1 LFKNV
6 VKEQLKVPAH
16 IDYLADLRDFVT
28 RIGKKYDF
36 SDRVINAFK
45 LAIDEAGTNIMRHAY
60 RDTGGEGFITIRAIV
75 KNNSLTICLIDQGK
89 YFDPKHVKDPD
100 LQRYVD
106 IGKKGGLGIFI
117 MRRLMDDIDYR
128 KTEEGNELRLTKNR
142 DTPASGFR
150 LGMPL
155 PKMAKAVKAI
165 PFSLKAKYWMRTT
178 LMLLGMISA
187 VYGYYFWQAE
197 QQETAQFFND
207 FTETSKTVSNRLND
221 PSILE
226 DGSGILARGA
236 IANIQVLEQVRKDIQ
251 EIILVDP
258 TGMVLGHTDTTQLYQ
273 QWNLPSERSEVRPG
287 IVAYT
292 VPASEGR
299 NGQGGKEV
307 YDHVITLQVTQRTDE
322 SNSRALNYELHT
334 RALKEGL
341 NQRIVMRRW
350 AYGRVAVF
358 TLVVS
363 AVGTFFLIYILMNP
377 FRKLA
382 DWVRRADHGE
392 IQDEMDIDASTEIGE
407 IAQAFS
413 EITNRFRESQ
423 KNLADQERLQK
434 EMQVAQ
440 EIQQTLL
447 PGEFPDLEGY
457 ELASYYEAAREV
469 GGDYY
474 DFVEVDKDTLGIAVA
489 DVSGKGV
496 PGSLVMTMIRTALR
510 TEARG
515 LKDAAEVLSRV
526 NDFVI
531 GDMKKGMFVTVFYV
545 IIDSKRRRL
554 NYASA
559 GHNPMILYRASTQK
573 TYYLNPRGFPIGIQ
587 LHEKD
592 LFKKSIESDTIQ
604 LAEEDILLIYTDGI
618 TEAMNAKRDLFGE
631 ERLLKIFREHGQL
644 RVKPFVEQIK
654 EDILSFTE
662 GNPQSDDITL
672 VAIREKTSP
681 EKEEL
686 RRAKEAHRQILAGTS
701 IREAC
706 ESVGITTYAYYNKYK
721 KEFEE
726 KGAENFE
733 IDADVSVEAKH
744 IAIEDKVKI
753 YDIIKNHP
761 EYGAKRVSEE
771 LNTEKYGFTLI
782 SESKIYDELVRS
794 RLNTRQLREAF
805 VARGGRTRR
814 PMKQPGTPMLTLDG
828 KIILDRERLPA
839 PERKEAA
846 SVPPR
851 RAGVESREG
860 EDRRPA
866 KPQPAIETPT
876 APLEPPAES
885 HPRRLP
891 APATSMPVPAFARS
905 DSAITSRMQQDLVKS
920 EIDLRTLQTPLEEL
934 LDKKRPGDSMPLLPE
949 GRKSGAFIPDL
960 PPSRPLEPGTETTPD
975 EIRFEASAPSER
987 EDLPGRLPQVNL
999 GDEPLSGGE
1008 PFSDAP
1014 LSNTDAWPPE
1024 ALTDFPSTVFTSE
1037 ASKKPLKSE
1046 PPAGMIEISFEDLF
1060 AGGTILE
1067 ERSPGSGTSPPA
1079 AMEPPAVEAALPPEG
1094 RHDEDDSAA
1103 FFAVDDVLRQELESS
1118 FGSSVTETPPP
1129 EKEAD
1134 GLSQAFDDT
1143 PPAAEP
1149 PAETDL
1155 PYVDVHELLQQDG
1168 AESGARV
1175 VDEPALK
1182 AEPAKAT
1189 TALPEDFPEW
1199 PEGAL
1204 QQALRKEMSSDS
1216 ANNGSKGADYGGFA
1230 KTLADEAELLKAGP
1244 PTPFPAL
1251 RYEPAGTPPLRPRPS
1266 AAPQPHKEG
1275 WNGAGRRE
1283 DDRERLLIA
1292 GLRHYRNQRFK
1303 EAIAEFEK
1311 AIRIYPDFK
1320 EAYSILGNAYF
1331 RNRMYD
1337 QAANAYVR
1345 VKEMDPYDTTAYE
1358 NMGVIHANRG
1368 EYMDAMKEWQRV
1380 LEIDPSRDDIR
1391 KKIERASRMLTR
1403 KAMA

>member
-1 LFKNV
+1 MFKNV

-28 RIGKKYDF
+28 RIGNKYGF
-36 SDRVINAFK
+36 SDRVVNAFK

-117 MRRLMDDIDYR
+117 MRRLMDEIDYR

-142 DTPASGFR
+142 DAPLGGFR
-150 LGMPL
+150 FRMPL
-155 PKMAKAVKAI
+155 PQMAKAFKSI

-178 LMLLGMISA
+178 LMLFGMIGA

-197 QQETAQFFND
+197 QQETAQFYSEFERISDIVNSSLRSD
-207 FTETSKTVSNRLND
+207 PDILNSSGAPASKAIKEIFRNEDVQRL
-221 PSILE
+221 
-226 DGSGILARGA
+226 
-236 IANIQVLEQVRKDIQ
+236 VY
-251 EIILVDP
+251 EIVMVDS
-258 TGMVLGHTDTTQLYQ
+258 TGYVIGHTDSTQRLMEWVAPADRQ
-273 QWNLPSERSEVRPG
+273 EIKAGVF
-287 IVAYT
+287 AYT
-292 VPASEGR
+292 LPRPDGAGR
-299 NGQGGKEV
+299 REV
-307 YDHVITLQVTQRTDE
+307 YDRVITLR
-322 SNSRALNYELHT
+322 SGELHVST
-334 RALKEGL
+334 SKAIIA
-341 NQRIVMRRW
+341 QRILARRW
-350 AYGRVAVF
+350 AYGRVAGF
-358 TLVVS
+358 TLVAS

-392 IQDEMDIDASTEIGE
+392 IQDEMDIDTSTEIGE

-413 EITNRFRESQ
+413 EITTKFRASQ
-423 KNLADQERLQK
+423 KNLAEQERLQK

-447 PGEFPDLEGY
+447 PSEFPDLEGY

-474 DFVEVDKDTLGIAVA
+474 DFVEVDKDTLGIVVA

-592 LFKKSIESDTIQ
+592 LFKKSIDSDTIQ
-604 LAEEDILLIYTDGI
+604 LAEEDILLMYTDGI

-644 RVKPFVEQIK
+644 RVNPFVEQIK

-662 GNPQSDDITL
+662 GTPQSDDITL

-686 RRAKEAHRQILAGTS
+686 RRAKEAHKQILAGTS

-761 EYGAKRVSEE
+761 EYGAKRISEE
-771 LNTEKYGFTLI
+771 LNTEKYGFALI
-782 SESKIYDELVRS
+782 AESKIYDELVRS

-828 KIILDRERLPA
+828 KIILDRERVA
-839 PERKEAA
+839 AVQEQRKEKAA
-846 SVPPR
+846 ESQR
-851 RAGVESREG
+851 RAGGEGREG
-860 EDRRPA
+860 
-866 KPQPAIETPT
+866 
-876 APLEPPAES
+876 
-885 HPRRLP
+885 
-891 APATSMPVPAFARS
+891 
-905 DSAITSRMQQDLVKS
+905 
-920 EIDLRTLQTPLEEL
+920 
-934 LDKKRPGDSMPLLPE
+934 
-949 GRKSGAFIPDL
+949 
-960 PPSRPLEPGTETTPD
+960 
-975 EIRFEASAPSER
+975 
-987 EDLPGRLPQVNL
+987 
-999 GDEPLSGGE
+999 
-1008 PFSDAP
+1008 
-1014 LSNTDAWPPE
+1014 
-1024 ALTDFPSTVFTSE
+1024 
-1037 ASKKPLKSE
+1037 
-1046 PPAGMIEISFEDLF
+1046 
-1060 AGGTILE
+1060 
-1067 ERSPGSGTSPPA
+1067 
-1079 AMEPPAVEAALPPEG
+1079 
-1094 RHDEDDSAA
+1094 
-1103 FFAVDDVLRQELESS
+1103 
-1118 FGSSVTETPPP
+1118 
-1129 EKEAD
+1129 
-1134 GLSQAFDDT
+1134 
-1143 PPAAEP
+1143 
-1149 PAETDL
+1149 
-1155 PYVDVHELLQQDG
+1155 
-1168 AESGARV
+1168 
-1175 VDEPALK
+1175 
-1182 AEPAKAT
+1182 
-1189 TALPEDFPEW
+1189 
-1199 PEGAL
+1199 
-1204 QQALRKEMSSDS
+1204 
-1216 ANNGSKGADYGGFA
+1216 
-1230 KTLADEAELLKAGP
+1230 
-1244 PTPFPAL
+1244 
-1251 RYEPAGTPPLRPRPS
+1251 
-1266 AAPQPHKEG
+1266 
-1275 WNGAGRRE
+1275 
-1283 DDRERLLIA
+1283 
-1292 GLRHYRNQRFK
+1292 
-1303 EAIAEFEK
+1303 
-1311 AIRIYPDFK
+1311 
-1320 EAYSILGNAYF
+1320 
-1331 RNRMYD
+1331 
-1337 QAANAYVR
+1337 
-1345 VKEMDPYDTTAYE
+1345 
-1358 NMGVIHANRG
+1358 
-1368 EYMDAMKEWQRV
+1368 
-1380 LEIDPSRDDIR
+1380 
-1391 KKIERASRMLTR
+1391 
-1403 KAMA
+1403 

>member
-1 LFKNV
+1 MFKNV

-28 RIGKKYDF
+28 RIGNKYGF

-45 LAIDEAGTNIMRHAY
+45 LAIDEAGTNVMRHAY

-75 KNNSLTICLIDQGK
+75 KNNCLTICLIDQGK

-117 MRRLMDDIDYR
+117 MRRLMDEIDYR

-142 DTPASGFR
+142 DTPASRFR

-155 PKMAKAVKAI
+155 PKMAKAVKAM

-187 VYGYYFWQAE
+187 VFGYYFWQAE
-197 QQETAQFFND
+197 QQETAQFFSEFERISDIVSSSLRSDPDILNSSGAPASKAIKEIYKNND
-207 FTETSKTVSNRLND
+207 VQRL
-221 PSILE
+221 
-226 DGSGILARGA
+226 
-236 IANIQVLEQVRKDIQ
+236 VY
-251 EIILVDP
+251 EIVLVDS
-258 TGMVLGHTDTTQLYQ
+258 TGYVIGHTDSTKRLVEWITPT
-273 QWNLPSERSEVRPG
+273 NRREISTGVF
-287 IVAYT
+287 AYT
-292 VPASEGR
+292 LPRPDGHG
-299 NGQGGKEV
+299 GQEV
-307 YDHVITLQVTQRTDE
+307 YDRVI
-322 SNSRALNYELHT
+322 ALRSGELHVST
-334 RALKEGL
+334 AKRIID
-341 NQRIVMRRW
+341 QRILTRRW
-350 AYGRVAVF
+350 AYGRVAGF
-358 TLVVS
+358 TLVAS

-377 FRKLA
+377 FNKLA

-392 IQDEMDIDASTEIGE
+392 IQDEMDIDTSSEIGE

-413 EITNRFRESQ
+413 EITTKFRASQ
-423 KNLADQERLQK
+423 KNLAEQERLQK

-447 PGEFPDLEGY
+447 PSEFPDLEGY

-526 NDFVI
+526 NDFVM
-531 GDMKKGMFVTVFYV
+531 GDMKKGMFVTIFYV

-592 LFKKSIESDTIQ
+592 LFRKSIDSDTIQ

-631 ERLLKIFREHGQL
+631 ERLLKIFRENGQL
-644 RVKPFVEQIK
+644 RVNPFVEQIK

-686 RRAKEAHRQILAGTS
+686 RRAKEAHKKILAGVS

-761 EYGAKRVSEE
+761 EYGAKRISEE

-782 SESKIYDELVRS
+782 VESKIYDELVRS

-828 KIILDRERLPA
+828 KIILDRERLPS
-839 PERKEAA
+839 PERKEAVSA
-846 SVPPR
+846 PPR
-851 RAGVESREG
+851 RAGAEGRDG
-860 EDRRPA
+860 EDRRLA
-866 KPQPAIETPT
+866 KTQPAIETPT
-876 APLEPPAES
+876 KPFEPPAES
-885 HPRRLP
+885 SPRRLP
-891 APATSMPVPAFARS
+891 APATSLPVPAFARS
-905 DSAITSRMQQDLVKS
+905 DHEIDSRSPSELIKS

-934 LDKKRPGDSMPLLPE
+934 LDKKRPGNLLPMLPE
-949 GRKSGAFIPDL
+949 GRESRTAVPSL
-960 PPSRPLEPGTETTPD
+960 PSRPLAPPESVPD
-975 EIRFEASAPSER
+975 EMRFETFAPAPEAA
-987 EDLPGRLPQVNL
+987 ET
-999 GDEPLSGGE
+999 PLKGE
-1008 PFSDAP
+1008 PSQ
-1014 LSNTDAWPPE
+1014 E
-1024 ALTDFPSTVFTSE
+1024 AQPG
-1037 ASKKPLKSE
+1037 
-1046 PPAGMIEISFEDLF
+1046 GMIEISFEDLF
-1060 AGGTILE
+1060 AGGAILG
-1067 ERSPGSGTSPPA
+1067 ERSPAAGATPEIAKETPARDAELSPQ
-1079 AMEPPAVEAALPPEG
+1079 EPPG
-1094 RHDEDDSAA
+1094 EDDSGA
-1103 FFAVDDVLRQELESS
+1103 FFAVDEVLRQELESS
-1118 FGSSVTETPPP
+1118 FSSVVTEAAP
-1129 EKEAD
+1129 ENEPD
-1134 GLSQAFDDT
+1134 SLSQVFDDT
-1143 PPAAEP
+1143 PPQAETSEP
-1149 PAETDL
+1149 PAEADL
-1155 PYVDVHELLQQDG
+1155 PYVDVHEILEQDG
-1168 AESGARV
+1168 VESGARV
-1175 VDEPALK
+1175 FDEP
-1182 AEPAKAT
+1182 PAKVT
-1189 TALPEDFPEW
+1189 TTPPEDFPEW

-1204 QQALRKEMSSDS
+1204 QQALRKDKPS
-1216 ANNGSKGADYGGFA
+1216 NGTHHGGEVDYGGFA
-1230 KTLADEAELLKAGP
+1230 QTPEAEDELLKAAT
-1244 PTPFPAL
+1244 PTPFPAM
-1251 RYEPAGTPPLRPRPS
+1251 RRENITSAAVKPRPN
-1266 AAPQPHKEG
+1266 AAPEHRKEG
-1275 WNGAGRRE
+1275 SNGAGRRE

-1292 GLRHYRNQRFK
+1292 GLRHYKNQRFQ
-1303 EAIAEFEK
+1303 EAIAEFEN

-1320 EAYSILGNAYF
+1320 EAFSILGNAYF
-1331 RNRMYD
+1331 RNRMYE
-1337 QAANAYVR
+1337 QAANAYLR

-1368 EYMDAMKEWQRV
+1368 EYMEAMKEWQRV
-1380 LEIDPSRDDIR
+1380 LEIDPGRDDIR

-1403 KAMA
+1403 KAVV

>member
-16 IDYLADLRDFVT
+16 IEYLADLRDFVT
-28 RIGKKYDF
+28 RIGNKYAF

-117 MRRLMDDIDYR
+117 MRRLMDEIDYR
-128 KTEEGNELRLTKNR
+128 KTEEGNELRLTKKR
-142 DTPASGFR
+142 DTPLSRLR

-155 PKMAKAVKAI
+155 PRMAKAIKGI

-178 LMLLGMISA
+178 LVLFGIISL
-187 VYGYYFWQAE
+187 VYGYYFWQAG

-207 FTETSKTVSNRLND
+207 FIDTSKFVSNRLND
-221 PSILE
+221 PRLLE

-236 IANIQVLEQVRKDIQ
+236 IATIQVLEQVRKDIR
-251 EIILVDP
+251 EIVLVDP

-273 QWNLPSERSEVRPG
+273 QWNLPPERREIRPG

-292 VPASEGR
+292 VPVSEGR
-299 NGQGGKEV
+299 NGQAGSEV
-307 YDHVITLQVTQRTDE
+307 YDHVISLQVTPRADD
-322 SNSRALNYELHT
+322 SNARVLNYELHT
-334 RALKEGL
+334 RVLAEGL
-341 NQRIVMRRW
+341 EQRLRARRW
-350 AYGRVAVF
+350 EYARVAGF
-358 TLVVS
+358 MFGVS
-363 AVGTFFLIYILMNP
+363 AVGVFFLMYILMNP

-392 IQDEMDIDASTEIGE
+392 IQDEMDIDASSEIGE

-413 EITNRFRESQ
+413 EITTKFRDSQ
-423 KNLADQERLQK
+423 KNLAEQERMQK

-440 EIQQTLL
+440 EIQQMLL
-447 PGEFPDLEGY
+447 PSEFPDLEGY

-592 LFKKSIESDTIQ
+592 LFRKSIDSDTIQ

-631 ERLLKIFREHGQL
+631 ERLLKIFRENGQL
-644 RVKPFVEQIK
+644 RVNPFVEQIK

-686 RRAKEAHRQILAGTS
+686 RRAKEAHKQILAGVS

-761 EYGAKRVSEE
+761 EYGAKRISEE

-782 SESKIYDELVRS
+782 VESKIYDELVRS

-828 KIILDRERLPA
+828 KIILDRERVA
-839 PERKEAA
+839 AVQEQRKEKTLE
-846 SVPPR
+846 PQR
-851 RAGVESREG
+851 RAGAEVREG
-860 EDRRPA
+860 EDRRPG
-866 KPQPAIETPT
+866 KPQPAVETP
-876 APLEPPAES
+876 AKPFEPPVES
-885 HPRRLP
+885 SPRRLP
-891 APATSMPVPAFARS
+891 APATAMPVPAFARG
-905 DSAITSRMQQDLVKS
+905 DSEIDSRHQSEIIRS
-920 EIDLRTLQTPLEEL
+920 EIDLRTLQTPLEDL
-934 LDKKRPGDSMPLLPE
+934 LDKKRSGSALPMLPE
-949 GRKSGAFIPDL
+949 GRESRTSIPAL
-960 PPSRPLEPGTETTPD
+960 PSRPSPPPESTPD
-975 EIRFEASAPSER
+975 EMRFTAFAPR
-987 EDLPGRLPQVNL
+987 EKQDLPDRLPRVNL
-999 GDEPLSGGE
+999 GDDPGSG
-1008 PFSDAP
+1008 DAP
-1014 LSNTDAWPPE
+1014 SSSEEASPPE
-1024 ALTDFPSTVFTSE
+1024 TGMDFPSSVFGPEAAE
-1037 ASKKPLKSE
+1037 ASLNRE
-1046 PPAGMIEISFEDLF
+1046 PSQEAKPAGMIEISFEDLF
-1060 AGGTILE
+1060 AGGAILD
-1067 ERSPGSGTSPPA
+1067 ERPPASGKTPA
-1079 AMEPPAVEAALPPEG
+1079 AMESSVGQTELPRQEPPS
-1094 RHDEDDSAA
+1094 EDDSGA
-1103 FFAVDDVLRQELESS
+1103 FFAVDEVLRQELENS
-1118 FGSSVTETPPP
+1118 FGSVVMEAAAP
-1129 EKEAD
+1129 ENEPD
-1134 GLSQAFDDT
+1134 SLSQVFDDT
-1143 PPAAEP
+1143 PPQAEASEP
-1149 PAETDL
+1149 PAEGDL
-1155 PYVDVHELLQQDG
+1155 PYVDVHEILEQDG
-1168 AESGARV
+1168 AESSVRL
-1175 VDEPALK
+1175 VDEP
-1182 AEPAKAT
+1182 PAKVT
-1189 TALPEDFPEW
+1189 TTPPEDFPEW

-1204 QQALRKEMSSDS
+1204 QQALHKEKSS
-1216 ANNGSKGADYGGFA
+1216 NGTHHGGFA
-1230 KTLADEAELLKAGP
+1230 KTPEEEDELLKSATP
-1244 PTPFPAL
+1244 PPFPAS
-1251 RYEPAGTPPLRPRPS
+1251 RREDVTSAAVKPRPA
-1266 AAPQPHKEG
+1266 AAPERRKET

-1292 GLRHYRNQRFK
+1292 GLRHYKNQRFK
-1303 EAIAEFEK
+1303 EAIAEFEN

-1320 EAYSILGNAYF
+1320 EAFSILGNAYF
-1331 RNRMYD
+1331 RNRMYE
-1337 QAANAYVR
+1337 QAANAYLR

-1358 NMGVIHANRG
+1358 NMGVIHANRS
-1368 EYMDAMKEWQRV
+1368 EYMEAMKEWQRV

-1403 KAMA
+1403 KAVA